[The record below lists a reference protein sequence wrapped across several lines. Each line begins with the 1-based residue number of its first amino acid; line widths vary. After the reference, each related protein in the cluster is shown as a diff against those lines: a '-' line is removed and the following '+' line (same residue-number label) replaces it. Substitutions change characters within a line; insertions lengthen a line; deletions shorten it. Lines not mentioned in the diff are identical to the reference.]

1 MPAHPAER
9 PMAALLGLAVA
20 EVVLELEG
28 VFDAAKEVADAP
40 LVVVAL
46 DAPEDVWGPSGAVD
60 CPAISAETDAEN
72 LPDMFWRL
80 FRLKDMVNKYLW
92 AKVATKTYVN
102 LAEKAWPGKPE
113 ESLKA
118 SDWIRIKLG
127 KI

>member
-46 DAPEDVWGPSGAVD
+46 DAPEDV
-60 CPAISAETDAEN
+60 
-72 LPDMFWRL
+72 
-80 FRLKDMVNKYLW
+80 
-92 AKVATKTYVN
+92 
-102 LAEKAWPGKPE
+102 
-113 ESLKA
+113 
-118 SDWIRIKLG
+118 
-127 KI
+127 